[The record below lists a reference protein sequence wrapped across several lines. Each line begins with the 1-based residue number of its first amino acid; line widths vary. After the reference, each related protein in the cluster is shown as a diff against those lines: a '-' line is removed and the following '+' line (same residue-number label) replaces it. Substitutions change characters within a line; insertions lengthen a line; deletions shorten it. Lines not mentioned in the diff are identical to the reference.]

1 MPYQRRNKRKGENT
15 EQYGSVV
22 AQPYAELFRSLRLHA
37 GDDIQ
42 HYKKRNYQHERKRK
56 SLHKRKAVDNKAGHI
71 LEMLC
76 DSKDIITCK
85 DVDLVYINK
94 HLNLVMYNHE
104 KYNIRDIKVYNIDN
118 IDCVVK
124 VSYEY
129 IEKINEDRDDIT
141 YTSSYTNIDFIDN
154 PDILRK

>member
-1 MPYQRRNKRKGENT
+1 MINKG
-15 EQYGSVV
+15 
-22 AQPYAELFRSLRLHA
+22 
-37 GDDIQ
+37 II
-42 HYKKRNYQHERKRK
+42 
-56 SLHKRKAVDNKAGHI
+56 KAVLKSATTESKNLVIDELLNHISLTYDYNDNKAGHI

-76 DSKDIITCK
+76 DSKDIITRK
-85 DVDLVYINK
+85 DVNLDYINK

-104 KYNIRDIKVYNIDN
+104 KYNIRNIKVDNIDN
-118 IDCVVK
+118 IDCIVK

-129 IEKINEDRDDIT
+129 IEKINEDRGDVT